1 MPEPDDQT
9 PRIPR
14 IDDESQRY
22 PLEKMM
28 GGGRGRRATI
38 RSIHEQT
45 GRIPPQATDV
55 EQSVLGAMLIER
67 EAIPRA
73 IEILTP
79 EAFYLAKHQK
89 IYTAML
95 SLFERGN
102 PVDLITLTE
111 ELKRRGDLDDIGG
124 AYYLTELTTQVASA
138 ANVEYHARIIAEKSL
153 LRQMIET
160 MTLLVGQA
168 YDTSADAFELLDTA
182 ESDIFR
188 ISETQLRRA
197 ATSMNEV
204 LKETLAHLEAIHGR
218 EGGITG
224 VPSGFHRLDD
234 LTGGWQRSDLIIIAA
249 RPSMGKCLGHD
260 AEIVLADGSIA
271 TIAQIYEHKTAD
283 LLTLREDWKF
293 DITQP
298 SAFVDDG
305 WKPVFRVETRLGR
318 TIETTLTHPYLTID
332 GWKPLSALRVG
343 DHVAVPRRIDVFG
356 EQEMP
361 RHRVK
366 LLAYLL
372 GDGCLTKS
380 CPEFINS
387 DPAIRQD
394 FEEAAAAF
402 GGVSTSLSTSNGTR
416 TPSLRVSGDPAFIE
430 EHRQA
435 FACALNAVL
444 ETQAVAVPALADEV
458 GVTSDA
464 VRFWQSGDIAPRR
477 AHFDRLCDALD
488 VAPDTLAPH
497 GHAAIS
503 RSSQNPLT
511 LWLRQQGVWGKSA
524 HAKTI
529 PPVVFTLRRALVA
542 LFLNRLFATDG
553 WATVLK
559 SGQAQ
564 IGYATASE
572 KLARQLQHLL
582 LRFGVIA
589 KLRKRRVKYQDQRRD
604 AWQLD
609 VTDARSI
616 ETFAAEIGI
625 FGKEAALDRVVE
637 AIASKRYQT
646 NRDLIPVEIWERI
659 RAAKGDESWQSLA
672 KRASIK
678 GYSNIHVGKRALTR
692 GRLRQL
698 AEAVDDRDL
707 LNLADSEVYWDEIV
721 AIEAVGVKQVYDLTI
736 PETHNF
742 VANDV
747 CVHNTA
753 LCLACA
759 RNAALHPEHPAGV
772 AIFSLEMSAQQL
784 AQRLLTSEARVN
796 AQAARTGRLSDDDW
810 PRLARA
816 AGRLSAAPIFIDDT
830 PGLGILELRAK
841 CRRLKAEHD
850 IGIIIVD
857 YLQLMHGTGGGR
869 NSNREQEIAQI
880 SRSLKSLAKEL
891 NVPVIALSQLNRSVE
906 TRGGDKRP
914 QLSDLRESG
923 CLTGDTLIPLA
934 DSGKRVSIRD
944 LAGTS
949 GFAVWALNQHTYK
962 LERAEV
968 SKAFSTGIKPVY
980 KLTTQL
986 GRQIRATGNHKF
998 LTINGWKRLDELR
1011 VDERMALPR
1020 TLESPQSKD
1029 MADAELAL
1037 LGHLIGDGCTL
1048 PRHAIQYTTREYDL
1062 AQTVVDLAKAVF
1074 NDEVEPRINAER
1086 SWYQVYLTST
1096 RHHTHGVR
1104 SAVSEWLESLGIWGL
1119 RSYEKHVP
1127 ERVFQQSSQ
1136 AIARFLRHLWSTDGC
1151 IKMRGGQ
1158 RPYPAI
1164 YYASSSERLGRDVQS
1179 LLLRLGINARLK
1191 RVVQGEKGRDQFHV
1205 IVSGNEDIK
1214 LFVNYVGAVGQYK
1227 TGTLSDVETFISQ
1240 KTANTNRD
1248 VIPSDVWH
1256 KLVKPAMRRAG
1267 VTHRALHRELEMT
1280 YSGMTIFKQNVSRD
1294 RASRVAQAVSS
1305 EPLRTLAESEV
1316 YWDKIVAIEPD
1327 GVEEVFDLTVPGP
1340 HNFVAND
1347 VIAHNSIEQD
1357 ADVVAF
1363 IYRAERYGI
1372 TVDENGNSTEGL
1384 GEIIIGKQ
1392 RNGPIG
1398 SVQLAFVHQF
1408 ARFENLTTYYAAP
1421 GAGGESFGSA
1431 PQPPSMGDAPF

>member
-14 IDDESQRY
+14 IDEDSQRY

-28 GGGRGRRATI
+28 GGGRQRRATI

-55 EQSVLGAMLIER
+55 EQSVLGAMLIEG

-73 IEILTP
+73 IEILNA

-111 ELKRRGDLDDIGG
+111 ELKRRGELDDIGG

-153 LRQMIET
+153 LRNMIET

-168 YDTSADAFELLDTA
+168 YDTSADAFELLDQA

-197 ATSMNEV
+197 ASSMNEV

-218 EGGITG
+218 AGGLTG
-224 VPSGFHRLDD
+224 VPSGFHRLDE
-234 LTGGWQRSDLIIIAA
+234 LTGGWQNSDLIIIAA
-249 RPSMGKCLGHD
+249 RPSMGKCLAHD

-271 TIAQIYEHKTAD
+271 TIEQIYGRKAAD
-283 LLTLREDWKF
+283 LLTLRDDWQF
-293 DITQP
+293 SITQP
-298 SAFVDDG
+298 SAFIDDG
-305 WKPVFRVETRLGR
+305 LKPVFRVKTRLGR
-318 TIETTLTHPYLTID
+318 IIETTLTHPYLTID
-332 GWKPLSALRVG
+332 GWQPLSALGVG
-343 DHVAVPRRIDVFG
+343 HHIAVPRKLDVFG
-356 EQEMP
+356 TQEIP
-361 RHRVK
+361 EHRIK

-380 CPEFINS
+380 CPEFTNS
-387 DPAIRQD
+387 DPAIRRE
-394 FEEAAAAF
+394 FEEAVAAF
-402 GGVSTSLSTSNGTR
+402 GGVTTSLSTSNGTR
-416 TPSLRVSGDPAFIE
+416 TPSLRVSGDPAFIA

-435 FACALNAVL
+435 FAHALNAAM
-444 ETQAVAVPALADEV
+444 ETQAIAPTLLADAV
-458 GVTSDA
+458 GVTHNA
-464 VRFWQSGDIAPRR
+464 VRFWRDGDIMPQRD
-477 AHFDRLCDALD
+477 HFDRLCDTLN
-488 VAPDTLAPH
+488 VAPATLAPH
-497 GHAAIS
+497 GHATIS
-503 RSSQNPLT
+503 RSSRNPLT
-511 LWLRQQGVWGKSA
+511 LWLQQQDVWGKSA
-524 HAKTI
+524 HTKTI
-529 PPVVFTLRRALVA
+529 PSAVFTLRRPLVA

-553 WATVLK
+553 WATMLK

-564 IGYATASE
+564 IGYATVSE
-572 KLARQLQHLL
+572 KMARQLQHLL

-589 KLRKRRVKYQDQRRD
+589 RLKKRRVKYQQQRRPV
-604 AWQLD
+604 WQLD
-609 VTDARSI
+609 ITDARSI

-625 FGKEAALDRVVE
+625 FGKEAALERALK

-646 NRDLIPVEIWERI
+646 NCDLIPVAIWERI
-659 RAAKGDESWQSLA
+659 RAAKGDESWQSPA
-672 KRASIK
+672 KRAGIK
-678 GYSNIHVGKRALTR
+678 GYSNIHVDKRAPTR
-692 GRLRQL
+692 DRLRQL
-698 AEAVDDRDL
+698 AEALADTDL

-721 AIEAVGVKQVYDLTI
+721 SIEAVGAKQVYDLTI

-759 RNAALHPEHPAGV
+759 RNAALHPEHQAGV

-841 CRRLKAEHD
+841 CRRLKAEHNV
-850 IGIIIVD
+850 GLIIVD

-934 DSGKRVSIRD
+934 DSGKRVPIRD

-949 GFAVWALNQHTYK
+949 GFTIWALNQRTYK

-968 SKAFSTGIKPVY
+968 SKAFSTGTKPVY

-986 GRQIRATGNHKF
+986 GRQIRATSNHKF
-998 LTINGWKRLDELR
+998 LTINGWKRLDALQI
-1011 VDERMALPR
+1011 DERMALPR
-1020 TLESPQSKD
+1020 TLESP
-1029 MADAELAL
+1029 L
-1037 LGHLIGDGCTL
+1037 
-1048 PRHAIQYTTREYDL
+1048 
-1062 AQTVVDLAKAVF
+1062 
-1074 NDEVEPRINAER
+1074 N
-1086 SWYQVYLTST
+1086 
-1096 RHHTHGVR
+1096 
-1104 SAVSEWLESLGIWGL
+1104 
-1119 RSYEKHVP
+1119 
-1127 ERVFQQSSQ
+1127 
-1136 AIARFLRHLWSTDGC
+1136 
-1151 IKMRGGQ
+1151 
-1158 RPYPAI
+1158 
-1164 YYASSSERLGRDVQS
+1164 
-1179 LLLRLGINARLK
+1179 
-1191 RVVQGEKGRDQFHV
+1191 
-1205 IVSGNEDIK
+1205 
-1214 LFVNYVGAVGQYK
+1214 
-1227 TGTLSDVETFISQ
+1227 DVEAFISK

-1256 KLVKPAMRRAG
+1256 QLVKPAMRRAG
-1267 VTHRALHRELEMT
+1267 VTHRALHRELEMAC
-1280 YSGMTIFKQNVSRD
+1280 SGMTISKQNVSRI
-1294 RASRVAQAVSS
+1294 RAAGEAEAVSS
-1305 EPLRTLAESEV
+1305 EPLRALAESDV
-1316 YWDKIVAIEPD
+1316 YWDKIVSIEPD
-1327 GVEEVFDLTVPGP
+1327 GIEEVFDLTVPGP

-1421 GAGGESFGSA
+1421 GSGGFDTGGDDYGAA
-1431 PQPPSMGDAPF
+1431 PQAPPPSMGDAPF